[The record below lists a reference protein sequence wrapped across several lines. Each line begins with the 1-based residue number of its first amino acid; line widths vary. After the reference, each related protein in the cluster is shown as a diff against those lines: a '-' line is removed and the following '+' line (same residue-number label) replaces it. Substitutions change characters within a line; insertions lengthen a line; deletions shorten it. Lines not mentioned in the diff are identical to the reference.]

1 MNAEFITAL
10 DILEKEKGINKEEL
24 IQDIESSIEQAYKKN
39 YGNDQDFEVVFDR
52 ETGEIK
58 LFSRWLV
65 VSNDVLEL
73 SGSEKRLQ
81 DAIEI
86 NESCHIGDVIEQEIE
101 PKDFGRIA
109 AQNAKQMIYQKIK
122 EQERKKIYNEFI
134 EHEGEIITG
143 SIDHVERKMVYVDLG
158 DTVGFLPLN
167 EQIYGENYLP
177 GERIKVYIL
186 SVRNQSKGP
195 EIILSRK
202 HPGLLKRL
210 LEDEVPEI
218 YDGIVEIES
227 VAREAG
233 ARSKVAVKS
242 NDPAIDPVG
251 ACVGHKGSRIQNI
264 IDELG
269 NEKIDVIKYSED
281 PYEYITNALSPANVK
296 EVLINDENKQAY
308 AIVDDLQFSLAIGK
322 EGQNVRLA
330 VHLTGWKIDIK
341 STSEFKKI
349 LMEHPNFREEFSK
362 KDEHVEKL
370 VDEIKKEMD
379 ALLDDSAGS
388 GKLDLNDDD
397 LFLSELNDNSE
408 ENQ

>member
-1 MNAEFITAL
+1 MNAEFMAAL
-10 DILEKEKGINKEEL
+10 DIIEKEKGINKEEL

-39 YGNDQDFEVVFDR
+39 YGNDQDFEVNFDR
-52 ETGEIK
+52 DTGEIK
-58 LFSRWLV
+58 IFARWLV
-65 VSNDVLEL
+65 VDDDAPIGQSH
-73 SGSEKRLQ
+73 SEKRFH
-81 DAIEI
+81 DALKIDD
-86 NESCHIGDVIEQEIE
+86 SCQIGDVIEQEIE

-134 EHEGEIITG
+134 EHEDEVVVGTV
-143 SIDHVERKMVYVDLG
+143 DHVERKMIFVNLG
-158 DTVGFLPLN
+158 DTIGFLPQN
-167 EQIYGENYLP
+167 EQIPGENYHA
-177 GERIKVYIL
+177 GDRIKVYIL
-186 SVRNQSKGP
+186 YVRNQSKGP

-218 YDGIVEIES
+218 YDGIVEVES
-227 VAREAG
+227 IAREAG
-233 ARSKVAVKS
+233 ARSKIAVKS
-242 NDPAIDPVG
+242 NDPSIDPVG

-269 NEKIDVIKYSED
+269 NEKIDVIKYSD
-281 PYEYITNALSPANVK
+281 NPYEYITNALSPANVK
-296 EVLINDENKQAY
+296 EVLINQETKQAY
-308 AIVDDLQFSLAIGK
+308 AIVDDFQFSLAIGK

-341 STSEFKKI
+341 SDSEFEKI
-349 LMEHPNFREEFSK
+349 LSDNPNFREEFSK

-379 ALLDDSAGS
+379 ALLDNTAGS
-388 GKLDLNDDD
+388 GQLDLEDDNYSMELNSDDD
-397 LFLSELNDNSE
+397 RTE
-408 ENQ
+408 

>member
-1 MNAEFITAL
+1 MNAEFMAAL
-10 DILEKEKGINKEEL
+10 DIIEKEKGINKEEL

-39 YGNDQDFEVVFDR
+39 YGNDQDFEVNFDR
-52 ETGEIK
+52 DTGEIK
-58 LFSRWLV
+58 IFARWLV
-65 VSNDVLEL
+65 VDDDAPIGQSH
-73 SGSEKRLQ
+73 SEKRLH
-81 DAIEI
+81 DALEI
-86 NESCHIGDVIEQEIE
+86 DDSCQIGDVIEQEIE

-134 EHEGEIITG
+134 EHEDEVVVGTV
-143 SIDHVERKMVYVDLG
+143 DHVERKMIFVNLG
-158 DTVGFLPLN
+158 DTIGFLPQN
-167 EQIYGENYLP
+167 EQIPGENYRA
-177 GERIKVYIL
+177 GDRIKVYIL
-186 SVRNQSKGP
+186 SVRNQNKGP

-218 YDGIVEIES
+218 YDGIVEVES
-227 VAREAG
+227 IAREAG
-233 ARSKVAVKS
+233 ARSKIAVKS
-242 NDPAIDPVG
+242 NDPSIDPVG

-269 NEKIDVIKYSED
+269 NEKIDVIKYSD
-281 PYEYITNALSPANVK
+281 NPYEYITNALSPANVK
-296 EVLINDENKQAY
+296 EVLINQETKQAY
-308 AIVDDLQFSLAIGK
+308 GIVDDFQFSLAIGK

-341 STSEFKKI
+341 SDSEFEKI
-349 LMEHPNFREEFSK
+349 LSDNPNFREEFSK

-379 ALLDDSAGS
+379 ALLDNTAGS
-388 GKLDLNDDD
+388 GQLDLEDDNYSTELNSDDD
-397 LFLSELNDNSE
+397 RTE
-408 ENQ
+408 

>member
-1 MNAEFITAL
+1 MDDDAPI
-10 DILEKEKGINKEEL
+10 G
-24 IQDIESSIEQAYKKN
+24 QSH
-39 YGNDQDFEVVFDR
+39 
-52 ETGEIK
+52 
-58 LFSRWLV
+58 
-65 VSNDVLEL
+65 
-73 SGSEKRLQ
+73 SEKRFH
-81 DAIEI
+81 DALKIDD
-86 NESCHIGDVIEQEIE
+86 SCQIGDVIEQEIE

-134 EHEGEIITG
+134 EHEDEVVVGTV
-143 SIDHVERKMVYVDLG
+143 DHVERKMIFVNLG
-158 DTVGFLPLN
+158 DTIGFLPQN
-167 EQIYGENYLP
+167 EQIPGENYHA
-177 GERIKVYIL
+177 GDRIKVYIL

-218 YDGIVEIES
+218 YDGIVEVES
-227 VAREAG
+227 IAREAG
-233 ARSKVAVKS
+233 ARSKIAVKS
-242 NDPAIDPVG
+242 NDPSIDPVG

-269 NEKIDVIKYSED
+269 NEKIDVIKYSD
-281 PYEYITNALSPANVK
+281 NPYEYITNALSPANVK
-296 EVLINDENKQAY
+296 EVLINQETKQAY
-308 AIVDDLQFSLAIGK
+308 AIVDDFQFSLAIGK

-341 STSEFKKI
+341 SDSEFEKI
-349 LMEHPNFREEFSK
+349 LSDNPNFREEFSK

-379 ALLDDSAGS
+379 ALLDNTAGS
-388 GKLDLNDDD
+388 GQLDLEDDNYSMELNSDDD
-397 LFLSELNDNSE
+397 RTE
-408 ENQ
+408 

>member
-1 MNAEFITAL
+1 MNAEFMAAL

-65 VSNDVLEL
+65 VSDDVLEL
-73 SGSEKRLQ
+73 SGSEKKLQ
-81 DAIEI
+81 DALEI
-86 NESCHIGDVIEQEIE
+86 SESCHIGDVIEQEIE

-122 EQERKKIYNEFI
+122 EQERKRIYNEFV

-158 DTVGFLPLN
+158 DSIGFLPLN
-167 EQIYGENYLP
+167 EQIYGENYKP

-195 EIILSRK
+195 EIILSRR
-202 HPGLLKRL
+202 HPGFLKRL

-218 YDGIVEIES
+218 YDGIVEVES

-233 ARSKVAVKS
+233 TRSKIAVKS
-242 NDPAIDPVG
+242 NDPDIDPVG

-281 PYEYITNALSPANVK
+281 PYEYITNALSPASVK
-296 EVLINDENKQAY
+296 EVLINTENKQAY

-349 LMEHPNFREEFSK
+349 LSEHPNFREEFSK

-388 GKLDLNDDD
+388 GKLDMDDD
-397 LFLSELNDNSE
+397 LFLSELNDNNE
-408 ENQ
+408 

>member
-1 MNAEFITAL
+1 MNAEFMAAL
-10 DILEKEKGINKEEL
+10 DIIEKEKGINKEEL

-39 YGNDQDFEVVFDR
+39 YGNDQDFEVNFNR

-58 LFSRWLV
+58 IFARWLV
-65 VSNDVLEL
+65 VDDEAPIGL
-73 SGSEKRLQ
+73 SHSQKRLQ
-81 DAIEI
+81 DALEI
-86 NESCHIGDVIEQEIE
+86 DDSCQIGDVIEQEIE

-134 EHEGEIITG
+134 EHEDEVVVGTV
-143 SIDHVERKMVYVDLG
+143 DHVERKIIFVNLG
-158 DTVGFLPLN
+158 DTIALLPLN
-167 EQIYGENYLP
+167 EQIPGENYRA
-177 GERIKVYIL
+177 GDRIKVYIL

-195 EIILSRK
+195 EIVLSRK

-218 YDGIVEIES
+218 FDGIVEVES
-227 VAREAG
+227 IAREAG
-233 ARSKVAVKS
+233 ARSKIAVKS
-242 NDPAIDPVG
+242 NDPSIDPVG

-269 NEKIDVIKYSED
+269 NEKIDVIKYSD
-281 PYEYITNALSPANVK
+281 NPYEYITNALSPANVK
-296 EVLINDENKQAY
+296 EVLINQETKQAY
-308 AIVDDLQFSLAIGK
+308 AIVDDFQFSLAIGK

-341 STSEFKKI
+341 SDSEFEKI
-349 LMEHPNFREEFSK
+349 LSENPNFREEFSK

-379 ALLDDSAGS
+379 ALLDDTAGS
-388 GKLDLNDDD
+388 GQLDLEDDNY
-397 LFLSELNDNSE
+397 SIELNNRDDRTE
-408 ENQ
+408 

>member
-1 MNAEFITAL
+1 MNAEFMAAL
-10 DILEKEKGINKEEL
+10 DIIEKEKGINKEEL

-39 YGNDQDFEVVFDR
+39 YGNDQDFEVNFDR
-52 ETGEIK
+52 DTGEIK
-58 LFSRWLV
+58 IFARWLV
-65 VSNDVLEL
+65 VDDDAPIGQSH
-73 SGSEKRLQ
+73 SEKRFH
-81 DAIEI
+81 DALKIDD
-86 NESCHIGDVIEQEIE
+86 SCQIGDVIEQEIE

-134 EHEGEIITG
+134 EHEDEVVVGTV
-143 SIDHVERKMVYVDLG
+143 DHVERKMIFVNLG
-158 DTVGFLPLN
+158 DTIGFLPQN
-167 EQIYGENYLP
+167 EQIPGENYHA
-177 GERIKVYIL
+177 GDRIKVYIL

-218 YDGIVEIES
+218 YDGIVEVES
-227 VAREAG
+227 IAREAG
-233 ARSKVAVKS
+233 ARSKIAVKS
-242 NDPAIDPVG
+242 NDPSIDPVG

-269 NEKIDVIKYSED
+269 NEKIDVIKYSD
-281 PYEYITNALSPANVK
+281 NPYEYITNALSPANVK
-296 EVLINDENKQAY
+296 EVLINQETKQAY
-308 AIVDDLQFSLAIGK
+308 AIVDDFQFSLAIGK

-341 STSEFKKI
+341 SDSEFEKI
-349 LMEHPNFREEFSK
+349 LSDNPNFREEFSK

-379 ALLDDSAGS
+379 ALLDNTAGS
-388 GKLDLNDDD
+388 GQLDLEDDNYSMELNSDDD
-397 LFLSELNDNSE
+397 RTE
-408 ENQ
+408 